1 MGENYANLPSTLK
14 TLTLPSPGVPGEGE
28 TRCGTVL
35 AAERLF
41 RAFFRLVKRV
51 MLGAMATLRQPFGIQ
66 EAYAWPCLP
75 SAIQHAHASVEH
87 GTRKRV
93 TNLANALVFETHY
106 LVWQNA
112 LSRASSV
119 VLRRQLTTQSGNAK
133 VPA

>member
-1 MGENYANLPSTLK
+1 MGLGIRAARKLPVVSCQLRVVSYQ
-14 TLTLPSPGVPGEGE
+14 LSVASCQLPV
-28 TRCGTVL
+28 
-35 AAERLF
+35 A

-93 TNLANALVFETHY
+93 TNLANALV
-106 LVWQNA
+106 
-112 LSRASSV
+112 ASC
-119 VLRRQLTTQSGNAK
+119 
-133 VPA
+133 

>member
-1 MGENYANLPSTLK
+1 MI
-14 TLTLPSPGVPGEGE
+14 
-28 TRCGTVL
+28 
-35 AAERLF
+35 

-93 TNLANALVFETHY
+93 TNLANALIQRPPF
-106 LVWQNA
+106 LW
-112 LSRASSV
+112 SV
-119 VLRRQLTTQSGNAK
+119 TERFRQ
-133 VPA
+133 